1 MFSINKVNLDI
12 SKEFNDKIWIY
23 FETNLK
29 ARTRKE
35 YYNVV
40 AHFTKCVGHDPYYL
54 TLEDTKTF
62 YEDLLNKINKEKLS
76 YSTAVMRYS
85 VMRSIC
91 DFIENYKINHGEEY
105 TNYFKEFSLP
115 EQDKTIKEK
124 DLPSLKEIDLVLNKC
139 LECNDYKA
147 FTIFSL
153 CLKLGLTNTE
163 VCHLAFENV
172 LLVDDEHLA
181 ISLTS
186 SGNSSRKITRILE
199 LDKDLSEILDKYI
212 KDYEITAGPLFYNNR
227 GNQIK
232 MRDTERLLL
241 KYIDMINTEG
251 SEAVKASPKTEA
263 KTIKASKK
271 SDTKLV
277 IKPFTM
283 QSLRHIAMIMLL
295 KGNVS
300 KENVAK
306 FGGITTKWMNRYERI
321 VNKNDVDT
329 NGEMSVLSIKTG
341 Y

>member
-115 EQDKTIKEK
+115 EQDKTIKEE
-124 DLPSLKEIDLVLNKC
+124 DLPSLKDIDLVLNKC
-139 LECNDYKA
+139 IECNDYRA

-163 VCHLAFENV
+163 VCHLTMENV
-172 LLVDDEHLA
+172 LLVDEKHLA
-181 ISLTS
+181 LSL
-186 SGNSSRKITRILE
+186 NNNKRIRRILE
-199 LDKDLSEILDKYI
+199 LDTDLSKILDKYLS
-212 KDYEITAGPLFYNNR
+212 DYEIAHGPLFYNNR
-227 GNQIK
+227 NNQIK
-232 MRDTERLLL
+232 MRDTERLLQ
-241 KYIDMINTEG
+241 KYIDMVNT
-251 SEAVKASPKTEA
+251 PKERIA
-263 KTIKASKK
+263 
-271 SDTKLV
+271 
-277 IKPFTM
+277 PFTM

-321 VNKNDVDT
+321 VNKNDVDI
-329 NGEMSVLSIKTG
+329 NGRMSIISINPG

>member
-1 MFSINKVNLDI
+1 MFFIKKVNLDI

-54 TLEDTKTF
+54 TLEDVKTF
-62 YEDLLNKINKEKLS
+62 YEDLINKINKEKLS

-115 EQDKTIKEK
+115 EQDKTIKEE
-124 DLPSLKEIDLVLNKC
+124 DLPSLKDIDLVLNKC
-139 LECNDYKA
+139 IECNDYRA

-163 VCHLAFENV
+163 VCHLTMENV
-172 LLVDDEHLA
+172 LLVDDKHLA
-181 ISLTS
+181 LSL
-186 SGNSSRKITRILE
+186 NNNKRIRRILE
-199 LDKDLSEILDKYI
+199 LDTDLSKILDKYLS
-212 KDYEITAGPLFYNNR
+212 DYEIAHGPLFYNNR
-227 GNQIK
+227 NNQIK
-232 MRDTERLLL
+232 MRDTERLLQ
-241 KYIDMINTEG
+241 KYIDMVNT
-251 SEAVKASPKTEA
+251 PKERIA
-263 KTIKASKK
+263 
-271 SDTKLV
+271 
-277 IKPFTM
+277 PFTM

-321 VNKNDVDT
+321 VNKNDVDI
-329 NGEMSVLSIKTG
+329 NGRMSIISINPG

>member
-1 MFSINKVNLDI
+1 MFSIKKVNLDI

-54 TLEDTKTF
+54 TLEDVKTF
-62 YEDLLNKINKEKLS
+62 YEDLINKINKEKLS

-115 EQDKTIKEK
+115 EQDKTIKEE
-124 DLPSLKEIDLVLNKC
+124 DLPSLKDIDLVLNKC
-139 LECNDYKA
+139 IECNDYRA

-163 VCHLAFENV
+163 VCHLTMENV
-172 LLVDDEHLA
+172 LLVDDKHLA
-181 ISLTS
+181 LSL
-186 SGNSSRKITRILE
+186 NNNKRIRRILE
-199 LDKDLSEILDKYI
+199 LDTDLSKILDKYLS
-212 KDYEITAGPLFYNNR
+212 DYEIAHGPLFYNNR
-227 GNQIK
+227 NNQIK
-232 MRDTERLLL
+232 MRDTERLLQ
-241 KYIDMINTEG
+241 KYIDMVNT
-251 SEAVKASPKTEA
+251 PKERIA
-263 KTIKASKK
+263 
-271 SDTKLV
+271 
-277 IKPFTM
+277 PFTM

-321 VNKNDVDT
+321 VNKNDVDI
-329 NGEMSVLSIKTG
+329 NGRMSIISINPG

>member
-115 EQDKTIKEK
+115 EQDKTIKEE
-124 DLPSLKEIDLVLNKC
+124 DLPSLKDIDLVLNKC
-139 LECNDYKA
+139 IKCNDYRA

-163 VCHLAFENV
+163 VCHLTMENV
-172 LLVDDEHLA
+172 LLVDEEHLA
-181 ISLTS
+181 LSL
-186 SGNSSRKITRILE
+186 NNNKRIRRILE
-199 LDKDLSEILDKYI
+199 LDTDLSKILDKYLS
-212 KDYEITAGPLFYNNR
+212 DYEIAHGPLFYNNR
-227 GNQIK
+227 NNQIK
-232 MRDTERLLL
+232 MRDTERLLQ
-241 KYIDMINTEG
+241 KYIDMVNT
-251 SEAVKASPKTEA
+251 PKERIA
-263 KTIKASKK
+263 
-271 SDTKLV
+271 
-277 IKPFTM
+277 PFTM

-321 VNKNDVDT
+321 VNKNDVDI
-329 NGEMSVLSIKTG
+329 NGRMSIISINPG

>member
-1 MFSINKVNLDI
+1 VIPIKRVNLDI
-12 SKEFNDKIWIY
+12 SKEFNEKIWVY

-40 AHFTKCVGHDPYYL
+40 AHFTKCVGHDPYNL
-54 TLEDTKTF
+54 SLEDTKKF
-62 YEDLLNKINKEKLS
+62 YEDLIKKINSEKLS

-91 DFIENYKINHGEEY
+91 DFIENYRINHGEEY
-105 TNYFKEFSLP
+105 TNYFREFSLP
-115 EQDKTIKEK
+115 EQDKTIKEE
-124 DLPSLKEIDLVLNKC
+124 DLPSLKEVDLVLNKC

-251 SEAVKASPKTEA
+251 SEAVKASPKTDT

-329 NGEMSVLSIKTG
+329 NGEMSILSLKTR

>member
-1 MFSINKVNLDI
+1 M
-12 SKEFNDKIWIY
+12 
-23 FETNLK
+23 K

-40 AHFTKCVGHDPYYL
+40 AHFTKCVGHDPYNL
-54 TLEDTKTF
+54 SLEDTKKF
-62 YEDLLNKINKEKLS
+62 YEDLIKKINNEKLS

-91 DFIENYKINHGEEY
+91 DFIENYRINHGEEY
-105 TNYFKEFSLP
+105 TNYFREFSLP
-115 EQDKTIKEK
+115 EQDKTIKEE
-124 DLPSLKEIDLVLNKC
+124 DLPSLKEVDLVLNKC

-172 LLVDDEHLA
+172 LLVDDEHIA

-251 SEAVKASPKTEA
+251 SETVKASPKTEA

-329 NGEMSVLSIKTG
+329 NGEMSILSIKTG
-341 Y
+341 F

>member
-1 MFSINKVNLDI
+1 MFSIKKVNLDI

-54 TLEDTKTF
+54 TLEDVKTF
-62 YEDLLNKINKEKLS
+62 YEDLIKKINKEKLS

-105 TNYFKEFSLP
+105 TNYFREFSLP
-115 EQDKTIKEK
+115 EQDKTIKEE
-124 DLPSLKEIDLVLNKC
+124 DLPSLKDIDLVLNKC
-139 LECNDYKA
+139 IECNDYRA

-163 VCHLAFENV
+163 VCHLTMENV
-172 LLVDDEHLA
+172 LLVDDKHLA
-181 ISLTS
+181 LSL
-186 SGNSSRKITRILE
+186 NNNKRIRRILE
-199 LDKDLSEILDKYI
+199 LDTDLSKILDKYLS
-212 KDYEITAGPLFYNNR
+212 DYEIAHGPLFYNNR
-227 GNQIK
+227 NNQIK
-232 MRDTERLLL
+232 MRDTERLLQ
-241 KYIDMINTEG
+241 KYIDMVNT
-251 SEAVKASPKTEA
+251 PKERIA
-263 KTIKASKK
+263 
-271 SDTKLV
+271 
-277 IKPFTM
+277 PFTM

-306 FGGITTKWMNRYERI
+306 FGGITTKWMNRYEQI
-321 VNKNDVDT
+321 VNKNDVDI
-329 NGEMSVLSIKTG
+329 NGRMSIISINPG

>member
-115 EQDKTIKEK
+115 EQDKTIKEE
-124 DLPSLKEIDLVLNKC
+124 DLPSLKDIDLVLNKC
-139 LECNDYKA
+139 IKCNDYRA

-163 VCHLAFENV
+163 VCHLTMENV
-172 LLVDDEHLA
+172 LLVDEKHLA
-181 ISLTS
+181 LSL
-186 SGNSSRKITRILE
+186 NNNKRIRRILE
-199 LDKDLSEILDKYI
+199 LDTDLSKILDKYLS
-212 KDYEITAGPLFYNNR
+212 DYEIAHGPLFYNNR
-227 GNQIK
+227 NNQIK
-232 MRDTERLLL
+232 MRDTERLLQ
-241 KYIDMINTEG
+241 KYIDMVNT
-251 SEAVKASPKTEA
+251 PKERIA
-263 KTIKASKK
+263 
-271 SDTKLV
+271 
-277 IKPFTM
+277 PFTM

-295 KGNVS
+295 KGNIS

-321 VNKNDVDT
+321 VNKNDVDI
-329 NGEMSVLSIKTG
+329 NGRMSIISINPG

>member
-105 TNYFKEFSLP
+105 TNYFREFSLP
-115 EQDKTIKEK
+115 EQDKTIKEE
-124 DLPSLKEIDLVLNKC
+124 DLPSLKEVDLVLNKC

-163 VCHLAFENV
+163 VCHLTMENV
-172 LLVDDEHLA
+172 LLVDEKHLA
-181 ISLTS
+181 LSL
-186 SGNSSRKITRILE
+186 NNNKRIRRILE
-199 LDKDLSEILDKYI
+199 LDTDLSKILDKYLS
-212 KDYEITAGPLFYNNR
+212 DYEIAHGPLFYNNR
-227 GNQIK
+227 NNQIK
-232 MRDTERLLL
+232 MRDTERLLQ
-241 KYIDMINTEG
+241 KYIDMVNT
-251 SEAVKASPKTEA
+251 PKERIA
-263 KTIKASKK
+263 
-271 SDTKLV
+271 
-277 IKPFTM
+277 PFTM

-321 VNKNDVDT
+321 VNKNDVDI
-329 NGEMSVLSIKTG
+329 NGRMSIISINPG

>member
-1 MFSINKVNLDI
+1 MFSINKINLDI

-115 EQDKTIKEK
+115 EQDKTIKEE
-124 DLPSLKEIDLVLNKC
+124 DLPSLKDIDLVLNKC
-139 LECNDYKA
+139 IECNDYRA

-163 VCHLAFENV
+163 VCHLTMENV
-172 LLVDDEHLA
+172 LLEDEKHLA
-181 ISLTS
+181 LSL
-186 SGNSSRKITRILE
+186 NNNKRIRRILE
-199 LDKDLSEILDKYI
+199 LDTDLSKILDKYLN
-212 KDYEITAGPLFYNNR
+212 DYEIAHGPLFYNNR
-227 GNQIK
+227 NNQIK
-232 MRDTERLLL
+232 MRDTERLLQ
-241 KYIDMINTEG
+241 KYIDMVNT
-251 SEAVKASPKTEA
+251 PKERIA
-263 KTIKASKK
+263 
-271 SDTKLV
+271 
-277 IKPFTM
+277 PFTM

-321 VNKNDVDT
+321 VNKNDVDI
-329 NGEMSVLSIKTG
+329 NGRMSIISINPG

>member
-115 EQDKTIKEK
+115 EQDKTIKEE
-124 DLPSLKEIDLVLNKC
+124 DLPSLKDIDLVLNKC
-139 LECNDYKA
+139 IECNDYRA

-163 VCHLAFENV
+163 VCHLTMENV
-172 LLVDDEHLA
+172 LLVDEKHLA
-181 ISLTS
+181 LSL
-186 SGNSSRKITRILE
+186 NNNKRIRRILE
-199 LDKDLSEILDKYI
+199 LDIDLSKILDKYLS
-212 KDYEITAGPLFYNNR
+212 DYEIAHGPLFYNNR
-227 GNQIK
+227 NNQIK
-232 MRDTERLLL
+232 MRDTERLLQ
-241 KYIDMINTEG
+241 KYIDMVNT
-251 SEAVKASPKTEA
+251 PKERIA
-263 KTIKASKK
+263 
-271 SDTKLV
+271 
-277 IKPFTM
+277 PFTM

-321 VNKNDVDT
+321 VNKNDVDI
-329 NGEMSVLSIKTG
+329 NGRMSIISINPG

>member
-1 MFSINKVNLDI
+1 VFSINKVNLDI

-62 YEDLLNKINKEKLS
+62 YEDLLTKINKEKLS

-115 EQDKTIKEK
+115 EQDKTIKEE
-124 DLPSLKEIDLVLNKC
+124 DLPSLKDIDLVLNKC
-139 LECNDYKA
+139 IKCNDYRA

-163 VCHLAFENV
+163 VCHLTMENV
-172 LLVDDEHLA
+172 LLVDEEHLA
-181 ISLTS
+181 LSL
-186 SGNSSRKITRILE
+186 NNNKRIRRILE
-199 LDKDLSEILDKYI
+199 LDTDLSKILDKYLS
-212 KDYEITAGPLFYNNR
+212 DYEIAHGPLFYNNR
-227 GNQIK
+227 NNQIK
-232 MRDTERLLL
+232 MRDTERLLQ
-241 KYIDMINTEG
+241 KYIDMVNT
-251 SEAVKASPKTEA
+251 PKERIA
-263 KTIKASKK
+263 
-271 SDTKLV
+271 
-277 IKPFTM
+277 PFTM

-321 VNKNDVDT
+321 VNKNDVDI
-329 NGEMSVLSIKTG
+329 NGRMSIISINPG

>member
-54 TLEDTKTF
+54 TLEDVKTF
-62 YEDLLNKINKEKLS
+62 YEDLINKINKEKLS

-105 TNYFKEFSLP
+105 TNYFREFSLP
-115 EQDKTIKEK
+115 EQDKTIKEE
-124 DLPSLKEIDLVLNKC
+124 DLPSLKDIDLVLNKC
-139 LECNDYKA
+139 IECNDYRA

-153 CLKLGLTNTE
+153 CLKLSLTNTE
-163 VCHLAFENV
+163 VCHLTMENV
-172 LLVDDEHLA
+172 LLVDEKHLA
-181 ISLTS
+181 LSL
-186 SGNSSRKITRILE
+186 NNNKRIRRILE
-199 LDKDLSEILDKYI
+199 LDTDLSKILDKYLS
-212 KDYEITAGPLFYNNR
+212 DYEIAHGPLFYNNR
-227 GNQIK
+227 NNQIK
-232 MRDTERLLL
+232 MRDTERLLQ
-241 KYIDMINTEG
+241 KYIDMVNT
-251 SEAVKASPKTEA
+251 PKERIA
-263 KTIKASKK
+263 
-271 SDTKLV
+271 
-277 IKPFTM
+277 PFTM

-321 VNKNDVDT
+321 VNKNDVDI
-329 NGEMSVLSIKTG
+329 NGRMSIISINPG

>member
-115 EQDKTIKEK
+115 EQDKTIKEE
-124 DLPSLKEIDLVLNKC
+124 DLPSLKDIDLVLNKC
-139 LECNDYKA
+139 IECNDYRA

-163 VCHLAFENV
+163 VCHLTMENV
-172 LLVDDEHLA
+172 LLVDEEHLA
-181 ISLTS
+181 LSL
-186 SGNSSRKITRILE
+186 NNNKRIRRILE
-199 LDKDLSEILDKYI
+199 LDTDLSKILDKYLS
-212 KDYEITAGPLFYNNR
+212 DYEIAHGPLFYNNR
-227 GNQIK
+227 NNQIK
-232 MRDTERLLL
+232 MRDTERLLQ
-241 KYIDMINTEG
+241 KYIDMVNT
-251 SEAVKASPKTEA
+251 PKERIA
-263 KTIKASKK
+263 
-271 SDTKLV
+271 
-277 IKPFTM
+277 PFTM

-321 VNKNDVDT
+321 VNKNDVDI
-329 NGEMSVLSIKTG
+329 NGRMSIISINPG

>member
-40 AHFTKCVGHDPYYL
+40 THFTKCVGHDPYYL

-115 EQDKTIKEK
+115 EQDKTIKEE
-124 DLPSLKEIDLVLNKC
+124 DLPSLKDIDLVLNKC
-139 LECNDYKA
+139 IECNDYRA

-163 VCHLAFENV
+163 VCHLTMENV
-172 LLVDDEHLA
+172 LLVDEEHLA
-181 ISLTS
+181 LSL
-186 SGNSSRKITRILE
+186 NNNKRIRRILE
-199 LDKDLSEILDKYI
+199 LDTDLSKILDKYLS
-212 KDYEITAGPLFYNNR
+212 DYEIAHGPLFYNNR
-227 GNQIK
+227 NNQIK
-232 MRDTERLLL
+232 MRDTERLLQ
-241 KYIDMINTEG
+241 KYIDMVNT
-251 SEAVKASPKTEA
+251 PKERIA
-263 KTIKASKK
+263 
-271 SDTKLV
+271 
-277 IKPFTM
+277 PFTM

-321 VNKNDVDT
+321 VNKNDVDI
-329 NGEMSVLSIKTG
+329 NGRMSIISINPG